1 VATRRTPRRGAARH
15 SVQSTIGPMTWLVR
29 SARQVFAAG
38 VALWLSGCAVAEP
51 TGTGTTPSG
60 AMPIL
65 AITANPRPIPAPQ
78 PADFVAAVDSS
89 MGVGARGMVQSWTWS
104 ALEPDSARL
113 NVQQLLAD
121 VRYVRS
127 RGLTSFVGLQ
137 LINTVKREVPA
148 DLNGVPWDDPRM
160 LRRFERLLDALAPI
174 LPEVTYLSVGNE
186 VAGYLARSGEWSPYI
201 SFLTGAVAA
210 AHRRAPNIK
219 VGATLEYVEASSQT
233 TRTRALIAVSDVAI
247 FTLYPFQLE
256 SFDVAPPTISNA
268 LFDNMLILAGE
279 KPVVLQ
285 ELGYPA
291 SSLNKSSEAMQAAFF
306 TDAIAQWRER
316 RARMPFVSLFM
327 LHDFT
332 QQQCAE
338 LGVYYNLPNQQ
349 SFLSFLC
356 TIGLRRADGSARP
369 SWDAV
374 RSAAAWLR
382 AP

>member
-1 VATRRTPRRGAARH
+1 
-15 SVQSTIGPMTWLVR
+15 
-29 SARQVFAAG
+29 
-38 VALWLSGCAVAEP
+38 
-51 TGTGTTPSG
+51 
-60 AMPIL
+60 MPVL

-186 VAGYLARSGEWSPYI
+186 VAGYLARYGEWSPYI

-233 TRTRALIAVSDVAI
+233 TRTRALIALSDVAI
-247 FTLYPFQLE
+247 F
-256 SFDVAPPTISNA
+256 
-268 LFDNMLILAGE
+268 
-279 KPVVLQ
+279 VLQ